1 MKRTIILV
9 ILALC
14 LAVSACAETA
24 TVASIMGE
32 LNGDVYENE
41 VLGFGCKLEGWHVY
55 SEEEIAQ
62 VNQVAQGQM
71 DEQLRKMLEAAQPIN
86 IMIAQSTDNTLN
98 VNIQAQDVTSS
109 LAVFEVM
116 GMKSVA
122 ENSLSM
128 FKQSLEASGF
138 TDVDLSVGEVVI
150 GEETVTCV
158 KGSYKLSGF
167 PMSFVQPW
175 LIHGNYMTTIT
186 LTTIMSDKT
195 DEILQNFYLIP

>member
-24 TVASIMGE
+24 TVASIVGE
-32 LNGDVYENE
+32 VNGDVYENA
-41 VLGFGCKLEGWHVY
+41 VLGFGCKLEGWHFY

-62 VNQVAQGQM
+62 VNQVAQERM
-71 DEQLRKMLEAAQPIN
+71 TDELQKLLEAAQPIN
-86 IMIAQSTDNTLN
+86 VMVAQSTDNTLN
-98 VNIQAQDVTSS
+98 VNVQAQDVGST
-109 LAVFEVM
+109 LATFEAL
-116 GMKSVA
+116 GMKVLA

-128 FKQSLEASGF
+128 FKQQLEASGF
-138 TDVDLSVGEVVI
+138 TDVELSVGEVLI
-150 GEETVTCV
+150 GEEAVTCV
-158 KGSYKLSGF
+158 KGTYKLSGF
-167 PMSFVQPW
+167 PMTFVQPW

-186 LTTIMSDKT
+186 LTTIMSDRT